1 MTKYNMTEHISHF
14 RFEIVTP
21 ERVVLK
27 KEARQ
32 VSIPTTEGEITILP
46 HHVPLV
52 ALIKAGVIEVILP
65 DGTKEIMSVAGGLV
79 EILYNKVVILA
90 DRAEHAAE
98 LDEQRIAEALRRA
111 EELKEQAQ
119 QMDDVEFARLSSLIE
134 KEVARTHAV
143 RRWKKIKNI
152 DN

>member
-1 MTKYNMTEHISHF
+1 MSEHISHF

-32 VSIPTTEGEITILP
+32 VSIPTTEGEITVLP

-52 ALIKAGVIEVILP
+52 ALLRPGVIEVVL
-65 DGTKEIMSVAGGLV
+65 KEGEREIISVAGGLV

-90 DRAEHAAE
+90 DTAEHAAE
-98 LDEQRIAEALRRA
+98 LDEQRIVEARQRA
-111 EELKEQAQ
+111 EELKAQAQ